1 MAGGS
6 RGGAFSWWSPASIF
20 EAAGKPYAMTPNGW
34 YHSWWPWWAKILAR
48 LGYPTVRARRA
59 APTKQSTCAADVV
72 SSVEFD
78 LRVLPKYSLSAYA
91 LLALLPRWCK
101 VKGRGG
107 AKAEKAALAR
117 SAFTSLLLSTYVVGQ
132 KWMFCLRLDDS
143 AQAQPGL
150 PITGEGEVQLP
161 VDIHGCV
168 DVSTP
173 KASSHRLAALLL
185 KAFPEN
191 EKLSLQQVR
200 VAWCS
205 RKKLEFAF
213 SRLVWH
219 LETSVKESLEEVL
232 PADKASRGQLG
243 VQSFNT
249 IGKKFCKF
257 QRRQRMPQYFYA
269 GRQAFD
275 KDLPA
280 LSCAAD
286 ASRIGNRPTLPFV
299 PGEPQNTA
307 VWAPPMAFM
316 GPESTRAALQR
327 IDDDKAL
334 RNPSS

>member
-1 MAGGS
+1 
-6 RGGAFSWWSPASIF
+6 
-20 EAAGKPYAMTPNGW
+20 MTPNGW

-78 LRVLPKYSLSAYA
+78 LRVLPKYSLSAYD

-101 VKGRGG
+101 DKGRGG
-107 AKAEKAALAR
+107 AQAEKAALAW
-117 SAFTSLLLSTYVVGQ
+117 SAFMSLLLSTYVVGQ

-168 DVSTP
+168 DASTP

-191 EKLSLQQVR
+191 EKLSLQQVC
-200 VAWCS
+200 VARRS

-213 SRLVWH
+213 SQLVWH
-219 LETSVKESLEEVL
+219 LGSIMETSVKESLEEVL

-257 QRRQRMPQYFYA
+257 QGRQRMLQYFYA

-275 KDLPA
+275 KDIPA

-286 ASRIGNRPTLPFV
+286 ASRTGNRSTLLFV
-299 PGEPQNTA
+299 LGEPQNTA

-316 GPESTRAALQR
+316 GPESTRVELQR